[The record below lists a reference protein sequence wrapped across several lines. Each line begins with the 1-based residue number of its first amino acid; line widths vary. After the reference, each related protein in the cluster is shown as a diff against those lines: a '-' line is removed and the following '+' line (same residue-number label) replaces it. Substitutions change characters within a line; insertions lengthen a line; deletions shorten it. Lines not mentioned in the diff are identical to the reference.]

1 MSPSSFPRK
10 TRRLLAPVVLNEG
23 GVANPNIAAK
33 LDADG
38 AEESF
43 SKAGGAPAWKLDDE
57 PVELIEPR
65 LC

>member
-23 GVANPNIAAK
+23 GVASPNIAAK

-38 AEESF
+38 AEKSF
-43 SKAGGAPAWKLDDE
+43 SELGGACDSDDE
-57 PVELIEPR
+57 PVEFMEPR